1 MGSAASVADAKKEEV
16 EPVPCRAPGDDAEFK
31 DDKSIAPHN
40 VEEEET
46 SRQEPTSHAIEIS
59 SSDESITEMQDE
71 AVEEIETMFKKTMA
85 EASTETEGPLAFES
99 FLHKNGTLYSC
110 FSQHGSRVYVDET
123 NGLVPFPDEWYS
135 EGRFINATNEQALSQ
150 NAAPSGSQPAPA
162 EPAFAEDDRA
172 SAVYIQGKGML
183 MTYMFEEKA
192 NVCRYFDAQSG
203 LWLLLPLQ
211 WEMNIDFVRIRIQQ
225 VMGALPGLADPTEV
239 TAALRQCRYDPD
251 EVISAYLSIFGD
263 ALLQPAQGEQGGR
276 ELHSFRTHLE
286 KERVIEDLR
295 QRLLLKEQE
304 VERLVQRNSQLSRE
318 TQNLSDTLQHLHRTV
333 AELEAGQQ
341 EARERVRAL
350 LARRPA
356 LPPPARPERR
366 PAVDPARLQALATLT
381 RSLNVAG
388 KQLRS
393 AAARWLQDARRQ
405 AAQLEEEALRLARA
419 QEEARREA
427 QELRA
432 LYRREAL
439 ERKAL
444 YNRLLELQGNIR
456 VFCRCRASAA
466 AAAAASPCLEV
477 TSEEEVAVSQKSGK
491 RKFLFDKVYSSS
503 ASQEAVFEGTLP
515 VIASCADGYN
525 VCILAYGQT
534 GSGKTYT
541 MMGRR
546 DEPGVNVRSVREL
559 LRICKEREKVTYAL
573 KISMLEVYN
582 DSLNDL
588 LAKSATGHLEIRTQ
602 GKSVSV
608 PGLTA
613 VEVKTEEDILSV
625 MELGEKNRKIA
636 STKMNIESSRSHLIL
651 TLRVDGTDTV
661 SGATSRG
668 TLTLCDLA
676 GSERISK
683 TEAKGARLL
692 EAASINKSL
701 TALGQVFSALKSNA
715 LHVPFRNSKLTHL
728 LQPCLSGDAKACVFV
743 NVSPEPKDLPETLST
758 LQFGSSV
765 RQVAL
770 GRAAQHA
777 MPPATGH
784 GAKAER

>member
-150 NAAPSGSQPAPA
+150 NAAPSSSQPAPA

-225 VMGALPGLADPTEV
+225 VMGALPGLDDPTEV
-239 TAALRQCRYDPD
+239 TAALRQCSYDPD

-276 ELHSFRTHLE
+276 ALHSFRTHLE

-304 VERLVQRNSQLSRE
+304 VERLVQRNSQLSR
-318 TQNLSDTLQHLHRTV
+318 
-333 AELEAGQQ
+333 
-341 EARERVRAL
+341 ARH
-350 LARRPA
+350 PD
-356 LPPPARPERR
+356 ARPQR
-366 PAVDPARLQALATLT
+366 
-381 RSLNVAG
+381 
-388 KQLRS
+388 
-393 AAARWLQDARRQ
+393 RRQ
-405 AAQLEEEALRLARA
+405 AAALGGGPVAAGRAPPGRPAGGGGAAAGPGPGGGVQGGAGAPRAVQEGGPGEEGALQQAA
-419 QEEARREA
+419 GAAGEHP
-427 QELRA
+427 
-432 LYRREAL
+432 
-439 ERKAL
+439 
-444 YNRLLELQGNIR
+444 RLLPLPGR
-456 VFCRCRASAA
+456 R
-466 AAAAASPCLEV
+466 AAAASPCLEV

-777 MPPATGH
+777 MPTATGH